1 MKIRDILQSSKG
13 LVICSSEYYLSL
25 LFSVWLDC
33 QKKLFL
39 FLQSSQTVKIFLAGS
54 YLIKVIWVEI
64 LVKKPK
70 KLVKMKIRF
79 WFQVS
84 I

>member
-25 LFSVWLDC
+25 LFSVRLDC

-39 FLQSSQTVKIFLAGS
+39 FLQSSQIVKIFLAGS
-54 YLIKVIWVEI
+54 YLIKVIWVEM

>member
-39 FLQSSQTVKIFLAGS
+39 FLQSSQIAKIFLAGS
-54 YLIKVIWVEI
+54 YLIKVIWVEM

>member
-39 FLQSSQTVKIFLAGS
+39 SLQSSQIVKIFLAGS
-54 YLIKVIWVEI
+54 YLIKVIWVEM